1 MQRNW
6 IGRSEGA
13 SVEFSVDGHDQTIE
27 VFTTRPDTL
36 FGATYM
42 VLAPEHDLVNKITT
56 SEQLGAVQQYATD
69 AAKKS
74 DLERTE
80 LAKEKSGV
88 FTGAYAV
95 NPVNN
100 ELVPIWVAD
109 YVLAG
114 YGTGAIMA
122 VPAHDQ
128 RDWEFAK
135 KFDLKIIPVLEGGD
149 LEEAAFTE
157 DGLHINSEFLNGLG
171 KEEGIEKMISFLEE
185 KEIGKAHVNYKL
197 RDWIF
202 SRQRYW
208 GEPFPILKYEDG
220 TVRCL
225 EEDELPVALPE
236 VQSTSQ
242 VEQANRHN

>member
-1 MQRNW
+1 M
-6 IGRSEGA
+6 
-13 SVEFSVDGHDQTIE
+13 DTIKPFK

-56 SEQLGAVQQYATD
+56 SEQLSAVQQYATD

-100 ELVPIWVAD
+100 ELIPLEFAD

-149 LEEAAFTE
+149 LEEAA
-157 DGLHINSEFLNGLG
+157 LL
-171 KEEGIEKMISFLEE
+171 
-185 KEIGKAHVNYKL
+185 
-197 RDWIF
+197 
-202 SRQRYW
+202 
-208 GEPFPILKYEDG
+208 
-220 TVRCL
+220 
-225 EEDELPVALPE
+225 
-236 VQSTSQ
+236 
-242 VEQANRHN
+242 